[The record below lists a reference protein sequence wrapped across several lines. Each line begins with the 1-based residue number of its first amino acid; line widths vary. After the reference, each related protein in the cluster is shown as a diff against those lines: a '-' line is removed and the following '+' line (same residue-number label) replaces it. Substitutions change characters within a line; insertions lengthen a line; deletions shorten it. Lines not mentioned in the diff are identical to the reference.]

1 MGVDQQPIP
10 GRKMN
15 RLVGIE
21 KRDFGLALDDEDP
34 FVVGLVKPKAVW
46 RDLTC
51 GHDALDTE

>member
-1 MGVDQQPIP
+1 
-10 GRKMN
+10 MN